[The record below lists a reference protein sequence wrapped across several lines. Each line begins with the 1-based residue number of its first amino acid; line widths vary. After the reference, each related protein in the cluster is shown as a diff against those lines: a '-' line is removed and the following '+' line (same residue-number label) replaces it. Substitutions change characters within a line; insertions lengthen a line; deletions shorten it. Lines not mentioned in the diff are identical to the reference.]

1 MNGVIKTIAP
11 LAPLCSGAQESLI
24 GAASAHRQCV
34 TKRFL
39 WSTQD
44 VQGPEEPRAARGTAA
59 SSLGQ
64 PRALRCKAGPPWR
77 AGSYQLKALSLWEAS
92 GHLQ

>member
-64 PRALRCKAGPPWR
+64 PRALRCKAGPL
-77 AGSYQLKALSLWEAS
+77 GGLALIS
-92 GHLQ
+92 